1 MNMVERHFDYIIKT
15 GNIVAG
21 AHSPL
26 LQILINP
33 DAPFICRQIG
43 AFLEGA
49 GGQQNEFSF
58 RFADAAGRYRQ
69 SQLANMQAY
78 MQAVNSAGAP
88 QFAPIYPQIFFPPN
102 SNIEIDVQN
111 DLAAATKSQ
120 SLGFRGTTLHRPES
134 IYSPT
139 YPPRFDLLEFSYNVP
154 FQIGRAATTQ
164 LLKDQ
169 ILQIASD
176 ADFVVTHCDCQADIS
191 QGIGSFNDLR
201 MKLKDPLGKFYSND
215 FIPVEWFLG
224 NEGVT
229 SITENPPTLY
239 PAIYMKANDVFLFD
253 LQLNDTGGAATLFAN
268 ALFKGYKVFRR

>member
-26 LQILINP
+26 LQIQINP
-33 DAPFICRQIG
+33 DAPFIARQIG
-43 AFLEGA
+43 AFLEGF

-78 MQAVNSAGAP
+78 MENVNGSGP
-88 QFAPIYPQIFFPPN
+88 QFGPIYPQIFYPPN

-120 SLGFRGTTLHRPES
+120 SIGFRGTTLHRPES

-139 YPPRFDLLEFSYNVP
+139 YPPKFDLLEFSYPVP
-154 FQIGRAATTQ
+154 FQIVRGAATV

-176 ADFVVTHCDCQADIS
+176 ADFVVTHCDCQPDIS

-201 MKLKDPLGKFYSND
+201 MKMKDPLGKFYSND

-253 LQLNDTGGAATLFAN
+253 LQLNDTGAAATLFAT